1 MAGGDVYLWQRCFNV
16 VYSSYLVTYCC
27 QVELGVQLLL
37 ISISTLPERMMR
49 PLLTIP
55 DAAPMFRAA

>member
-1 MAGGDVYLWQRCFNV
+1 MADFGEFMPIAAEKPVEWR
-16 VYSSYLVTYCC
+16 
-27 QVELGVQLLL
+27 QVELDVQLLL

>member
-1 MAGGDVYLWQRCFNV
+1 MYLRQRCFNV
-16 VYSSYLVTYCC
+16 VYNSYLVTYCC